1 VDYLHIGFG
10 VDEQDLTQRRL
21 ERSLETVEL
30 LFFPAELVAKG
41 SPPKMHASASLYTPK
56 TIGKPSVDIEASA

>member
-1 VDYLHIGFG
+1 VDYPHICFWIY
-10 VDEQDLTQRRL
+10 EQDLTQCRL
-21 ERSLETVEL
+21 ESSLETVEL

-41 SPPKMHASASLYTPK
+41 SPPKMNAGASPYTPK